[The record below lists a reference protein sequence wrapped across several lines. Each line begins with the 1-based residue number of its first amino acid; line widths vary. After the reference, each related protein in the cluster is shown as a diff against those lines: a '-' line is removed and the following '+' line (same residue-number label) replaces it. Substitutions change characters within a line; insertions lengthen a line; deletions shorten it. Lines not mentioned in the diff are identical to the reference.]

1 MGLEPNT
8 ALQDLELAWMPMV
21 SYCYVTATLPM
32 TRLDTRKADA
42 LMPAIGTPTNM
53 PTTFVEQFELF
64 QTTREQAVALG
75 ESPNG
80 FFEQMY
86 KAAQER
92 MAAGDTTPMNAHQ
105 LRAIEYQM
113 TINNKK
119 MLKENIKPGE
129 FGKITVEDDDKKAKE
144 EEKSLENLP
153 TTRFVK
159 ARVKDGK
166 IEFDRSSK
174 LTWVPNDA
182 GLEEGQFY
190 VLELKSADG
199 VETLTNARVAG
210 AFADAV
216 KFASTGK
223 QANVVMKR
231 LFNENIENAIH
242 IPVVDP
248 TFYIEPHIESFFQQI
263 YAASENVPQKV
274 IISGPQGT
282 GKTTVI
288 EQMAGRN
295 NRGFF
300 RISCGMIESP
310 SEWFGFRDFVGD
322 ELTYVRSAFIEA
334 CETPNTDICLD
345 EFNRLHTTLQNG
357 LYNILDDNG
366 EAWLDM
372 IKRNV
377 RVAAGVVFW
386 ATANIGVAHTGTF
399 QIDAAMED
407 RFAYHLKMGYLPE
420 ADEIRVLMMKTGVG
434 KSMAK
439 TFVNVAKRV
448 REAAADENRPTSKPL
463 SLRQLTAVCSLVV
476 GGMKPVQAVEFTI
489 MPKYSEDG
497 GSASEQAEVR
507 QIFQGVFAGK

>member
-1 MGLEPNT
+1 MLDAYGIIPT
-8 ALQDLELAWMPMV
+8 WRGDLP
-21 SYCYVTATLPM
+21 AT
-32 TRLDTRKADA
+32 TTDTRKADA
-42 LMPAIGTPTNM
+42 LMASTTTM
-53 PTTFVEQFELF
+53 PTTLMEQVELF
-64 QTTREQAVALG
+64 REVHEQTVALG
-75 ESPNG
+75 ETPNG

-86 KAAQER
+86 KAGKDRLAS
-92 MAAGDTTPMNAHQ
+92 GDSTPLSAHQ
-105 LRAIEYQM
+105 LRAIDYQKSV
-113 TINNKK
+113 NAKK

-129 FGKITVEDDDKKAKE
+129 FGKVSVEEEKKE
-144 EEKSLENLP
+144 EEVSLDNLP

-159 ARVKDGK
+159 ARVKNGN

-174 LTWVPNDA
+174 LTWVPNEA
-182 GLEEGQFY
+182 GLEEGQHY
-190 VLELKSADG
+190 VLELKSAEG
-199 VETLTNARVAG
+199 VETLTNARVA
-210 AFADAV
+210 APFADAI

-223 QANVVMKR
+223 QANIVMKR

-242 IPVVDP
+242 VPVVDP
-248 TFYIEPHIESFFQQI
+248 TFYIEPHVSEFFQQI

-288 EQMAGRN
+288 EQMAARN
-295 NRGFF
+295 ERGFF

-420 ADEIRVLMMKTGVG
+420 ADEVRVLMMKTGIG
-434 KSMAK
+434 KSLAK
-439 TFVNVAKRV
+439 TFVNVAKRI
-448 REAAADENRPTSKPL
+448 REAAADDNRATSKPL

-476 GGMKPVQAVEFTI
+476 GGMKPIQAVEFTI

-507 QIFQGVFAGK
+507 QIFQGVFAGR

>member
-1 MGLEPNT
+1 M
-8 ALQDLELAWMPMV
+8 
-21 SYCYVTATLPM
+21 Y
-32 TRLDTRKADA
+32 
-42 LMPAIGTPTNM
+42 
-53 PTTFVEQFELF
+53 TT
-64 QTTREQAVALG
+64 G
-75 ESPNG
+75 
-80 FFEQMY
+80 
-86 KAAQER
+86 QER
-92 MAAGDTTPMNAHQ
+92 LAAGDNTPMSEFQ
-105 LRAIEYQM
+105 LRAIDYQK
-113 TINNKK
+113 TVNAKS
-119 MLKENIKPGE
+119 MLKQGIKQGD
-129 FGKITVEDDDKKAKE
+129 FGKIKVEEDEAATKKE
-144 EEKSLENLP
+144 EISLENLP

-159 ARVKDGK
+159 ARVKDGN
-166 IEFDRSSK
+166 IEFDRSTK

-199 VETLTNARVAG
+199 VETLTNARVA
-210 AFADAV
+210 APFADSI

-223 QANVVMKR
+223 QANVIMKR
-231 LFNENIENAIH
+231 LFNENVENAIH
-242 IPVVDP
+242 VPVVDP
-248 TFYIEPHIESFFQQI
+248 TFYIEPHVSEFFQQI

-288 EQMAGRN
+288 EQMAARN

-300 RISCGMIESP
+300 RISCGMIEAP

-420 ADEIRVLMMKTGVG
+420 ADEIRVLMMKTGIG
-434 KSMAK
+434 KSLAK

-448 REAAADENRPTSKPL
+448 REAAADDNRPTSKPL

-476 GGMKPVQAVEFTI
+476 GGMKPIQAVEFTI

-507 QIFQGVFAGK
+507 QIFQGVFAGR

>member
-1 MGLEPNT
+1 MAT
-8 ALQDLELAWMPMV
+8 AA
-21 SYCYVTATLPM
+21 S
-32 TRLDTRKADA
+32 
-42 LMPAIGTPTNM
+42 TPV
-53 PTTFVEQFELF
+53 PTTLKEQVDLF
-64 QTTREQAVALG
+64 AEVNEETIALG
-75 ESPNG
+75 ETPNG
-80 FFEQMY
+80 FFTQMY
-86 KAAQER
+86 KTAQER
-92 MAAGDTTPMNAHQ
+92 LASGDTTPLSTHP
-105 LRAIEYQM
+105 LRAIEYQK
-113 TINNKK
+113 TVNSKT
-119 MLKENIKPGE
+119 MLKKGVKPGS
-129 FGKITVEDDDKKAKE
+129 FGKVKVEDEAEEKKKE
-144 EEKSLENLP
+144 EESLKDLP

-174 LTWVPNDA
+174 LTWVPNEA
-182 GLEEGQFY
+182 GLEEGQHY

-199 VETLTNARVAG
+199 VETLTNARVA
-210 AFADAV
+210 APFADAI

-223 QANVVMKR
+223 VANVVMKR

-242 IPVVDP
+242 VPVVDP
-248 TFYIEPHIESFFQQI
+248 TFFIEKHVENFFQQI

-288 EQMAGRN
+288 EQMAARN
-295 NRGFF
+295 ERGFF
-300 RISCGMIESP
+300 RISCGMIEAP

-322 ELTYVRSAFIEA
+322 ELTYIRSAFIEA

-372 IKRNV
+372 IKRNI

-407 RFAYHLKMGYLPE
+407 RFAYHLKMGDLPE
-420 ADEIRVLMMKTGVG
+420 EDEIRVLMMKTGIG
-434 KSMAK
+434 KSLAK

-476 GGMKPVQAVEFTI
+476 GGMKPIQAVEFTI

-507 QIFQGVFAGK
+507 QIFQGVFAGR